1 MICVSLTEEIEN
13 QLKKSIKKN
22 KTMGLVPTMGSL
34 HSGHLSLIEQ
44 AYEKNDVVWVSIF
57 VNPIQFNNSNDLKN
71 YPRNLKNDIS
81 KIQHLS
87 DKVRVF
93 NPSVKEMY
101 KDGLSTNY
109 YDFEPLDTIMEGEF
123 RKNHFNGVATIVY
136 KLLKLFNPN
145 DVYFG
150 EKDFQQV
157 LIIKKL
163 IIIEK
168 FELNLIVSKTVRE
181 ENGLAYSSRNNRLT
195 NSDRKKASI
204 IYKSLIFIK
213 SNFKKKP
220 LNVLRSHVISSIEK
234 IKNFKVQYLEILDNN
249 SLSPYN
255 NENDS
260 SIQRAFICVVVN
272 DIRLIDNILLN

>member
-13 QLKKSIKKN
+13 QLKKSRKKN

-44 AYEKNDVVWVSIF
+44 AYDNNDVVWVSIF

-101 KDGLSTNY
+101 KDGLSINY
-109 YDFEPLDTIMEGEF
+109 YDFEPLDKIMEGEF

>member
-1 MICVSLTEEIEN
+1 MICVSLTKEIEN
-13 QLKKSIKKN
+13 QLKKSRKKN

-44 AYEKNDVVWVSIF
+44 AYDKNDVVWVSIF
-57 VNPIQFNNSNDLKN
+57 VNPIQFNNSSDLKN

-163 IIIEK
+163 IILEK

-195 NSDRKKASI
+195 NSDRKKASV

-220 LNVLRSHVISSIEK
+220 LNVLRSHVIGSIEK

>member
-1 MICVSLTEEIEN
+1 MICVSLTKEIEN
-13 QLKKSIKKN
+13 QLKKSRKKN
-22 KTMGLVPTMGSL
+22 KTVGLVPTMGSL

>member
-1 MICVSLTEEIEN
+1 MICVSLTKEIEN
-13 QLKKSIKKN
+13 QLKKSRKKN
-22 KTMGLVPTMGSL
+22 KTVGLVPTMGSL

-44 AYEKNDVVWVSIF
+44 AYDKNDVVWVSIF
-57 VNPIQFNNSNDLKN
+57 VNPIQFNNSSDLKN

-163 IIIEK
+163 IILEK

-195 NSDRKKASI
+195 NSDRKKASV

-220 LNVLRSHVISSIEK
+220 LNILRSHVISSIEK

>member
-1 MICVSLTEEIEN
+1 MICVSLTKEIEN
-13 QLKKSIKKN
+13 QLKKSRKKN

-34 HSGHLSLIEQ
+34 HSGHLSLIER
-44 AYEKNDVVWVSIF
+44 ASNKNDVVWVSIF
-57 VNPIQFNNSNDLKN
+57 VNPIQFNNSSDLKN

-136 KLLKLFNPN
+136 KLLKLFSPN

-168 FELNLIVSKTVRE
+168 FESNLIVSKTVRE

-195 NSDRKKASI
+195 NSDRKKASV

-220 LNVLRSHVISSIEK
+220 LNILRSHVISSIEK

-249 SLSPYN
+249 SLNPYN

-260 SIQRAFICVVVN
+260 SIQRAFICVLVN

>member
-13 QLKKSIKKN
+13 QLKKSRKKN

-44 AYEKNDVVWVSIF
+44 AYDNNDVVWVSIF

>member
-13 QLKKSIKKN
+13 QLKKSRKKN

>member
-13 QLKKSIKKN
+13 QLKKSRKKN

-44 AYEKNDVVWVSIF
+44 AYDNNDVVWVSIF

-81 KIQHLS
+81 KIQNLS